1 MITVIRSKLRNKD
14 RLGGYLHHAVD
25 TTRSDQKEMGQMKIS
40 TLSVIAFVLLTLFLY
55 GCAPNSEPVL
65 PELTPSPEIPTS
77 TPEPTHTPTMTPT
90 VTPSPTPTATPVG
103 GSGML
108 YFNVFSDIGH
118 MGVFAYDLGSLTL
131 TRITD
136 EGVRIA
142 AVSPRGHKILLVRD
156 EQLITANPDGSD
168 HKIIAENLSG
178 EGWVGALWI
187 PDTDRVLFVG
197 RDQGQDF
204 IYSIREDGEDLL
216 QISQQ
221 GMNILELYETHSSS
235 LISWEQGYCTNAGCW
250 SEGLWLATIDGS
262 NPVSLEN
269 INNPVFSPSG
279 DRIIAKKLV
288 EINGIWQDA
297 PFIMAPDLSGEV
309 QLVNPLGDL
318 MSPNTGIFTGIGT
331 YFWIE
336 GGRKIFAE
344 WGVYDSINDEET
356 SHYYLFTE
364 SGDLD
369 GEVQI
374 AGLESESIHPY
385 FVAVSPDGLTIA
397 DVAFQQNGEEVPS
410 YIRLI
415 DLNSFSVT
423 PLELSLPEGSTRIF
437 GKIYWLPR

>member
-1 MITVIRSKLRNKD
+1 
-14 RLGGYLHHAVD
+14 
-25 TTRSDQKEMGQMKIS
+25 MKIS
-40 TLSVIAFVLLTLFLY
+40 TLSVIALVLLTLLLY
-55 GCAPNSEPVL
+55 GCAPTSEPEL
-65 PELTPSPEIPTS
+65 PEFTPSPEILTS
-77 TPEPTHTPTMTPT
+77 TPEPTRTPTMTPT

-108 YFNVFSDIGH
+108 YFNVYSDIGN
-118 MGVFAYDLGSLTL
+118 MGVFAADLGLLTL

-142 AVSPRGHKILLVRD
+142 AVSPRGDKILLVRD
-156 EQLITANPDGSD
+156 EQLISANPDGSD
-168 HKIIAENLSG
+168 QKTISQNFREG
-178 EGWVGALWI
+178 GWVEALWI

-221 GMNILELYETHSSS
+221 GMNILELYRIHSSD
-235 LISWEQGYCTNAGCW
+235 LICWEQGYCTNAGCW
-250 SEGLWLATIDGS
+250 SEGVWLTNNDGS
-262 NPVSLEN
+262 NQVPMED

-279 DRIIAKKLV
+279 DWLIAEKFIDDGG
-288 EINGIWQDA
+288 INLFV
-297 PFIMAPDLSGEV
+297 PFILTSDLSGEV
-309 QLVNPLGDL
+309 RLVNPLSDL
-318 MSPNTGIFTGIGT
+318 MSPANGIFTGIGT

-336 GGRKIFAE
+336 GGRKILAE
-344 WGVYDSINDEET
+344 WGVYDFINDEEK
-356 SHYYLFTE
+356 SHYYLYTE

-397 DVAFQQNGEEVPS
+397 DVAFQQNGEEVTA

-415 DLNSFSVT
+415 DLNSFTVT